1 MRPTIALTA
10 LLILPLA
17 GCDPLDRLMGKSPSR
32 EYIETRQALLAPAP
46 PVQVAPPAVPPP
58 VIVPVPVVQPA
69 PEPPPVIAPIEP
81 PAPAVCQAIFR
92 VLSCGDNGEWIWL

>member
-32 EYIETRQALLAPAP
+32 EYIETRQALLVPAP
-46 PVQVAPPAVPPP
+46 PVQVAPPAAPPP
-58 VIVPVPVVQPA
+58 VTVPVPVVQPA
-69 PEPPPVIAPIEP
+69 PE